1 MAATEFT
8 IENEVAS
15 AESESTRNKETEDS
29 ATEDVAM
36 VEETNRDRKAITFFC
51 HNNDKGWVEETA
63 EKLGQFVCQHGDA
76 DFIGGVSIPD
86 NILRLIR
93 ECDTIVLVLSPDF
106 LNSQLCKYEAQLTL
120 SEHLFREQKIV
131 IPVLLRGEDIP
142 DFISPWTHLDVDD
155 IEFWEKFMGA
165 LTRGDLDEADSC
177 ISLQRFYVRREQDQ
191 FNGKMV
197 LKVESRGHC
206 CGERYDY
213 DSIFD
218 KFNIKGIQIDNESRG
233 KVKRAMEEVGFNSC
247 ICCIKCYTSIYT
259 MEILLMLFFLV
270 LVCVLYFWYT
280 GANLAGEVQ
289 NTHFTT
295 FVFIIT
301 FIGVILLL
309 LYLMV
314 FFGLYELLSVYLTTA
329 MRASNSVLID
339 HDVLF
344 GLGTTNYFTG
354 RRELAFFH
362 FRTKSCQAYIENYL
376 REHLKSGQRRKTI
389 WRCFDSNVEEG
400 SDEMEPLTSEDT
412 TIEKLAKRYL
422 SEVAGIYVYQQLRR
436 RLINPSTGQRHSPQG
451 PCLCQLVDELFF
463 NKPHTDRSPD
473 ISLFKRQVY
482 SDIFRLTFNDSS
494 WGLFSYQS
502 FSAMM

>member
-1 MAATEFT
+1 MAATGFI

-15 AESESTRNKETEDS
+15 AERESTRKNGKHFKLSE
-29 ATEDVAM
+29 M
-36 VEETNRDRKAITFFC
+36 EETDRERKVITFFC
-51 HNNDKGWVEETA
+51 HDNDKDWVEETSD
-63 EKLGQFVCQHGDA
+63 KLNQFVCQHGDA

-120 SEHLFREQKIV
+120 SEHLLREQKIV

-142 DFISPWTHLDVDD
+142 DFISHLTHLDVGD
-155 IEFWEKFMGA
+155 IGFWDKFIGA
-165 LTRGDLDEADSC
+165 LTRGDLDQADSY

-206 CGERYDY
+206 CGEGYDY

-218 KFNIKGIQIDNESRG
+218 TFNIKGIQIDNESRE
-233 KVKRAMEEVGFNSC
+233 KVKKAMEEVGFNSC
-247 ICCIKCYTSIYT
+247 ICCIKCCTSIHT
-259 MEILLMLFFLV
+259 LVILVVLFFLV
-270 LVCVLYFWYT
+270 LVWALYFWYT
-280 GANLAGEVQ
+280 EANLNDGIQ
-289 NTHFTT
+289 NIHLTSAVLTFTS
-295 FVFIIT
+295 
-301 FIGVILLL
+301 IGVTLLL
-309 LYLMV
+309 LYLII
-314 FFGLYELLSVYLTTA
+314 FFGVYEMVSVYVTTA

-354 RRELAFFH
+354 RRQLAFFH

-376 REHLKSGQRRKTI
+376 REHLKGGQRRKTV
-389 WRCFDSNVEEG
+389 WRCLDSNVEEG

-412 TIEKLAKRYL
+412 TVEKLAKRYL
-422 SEVAGIYVYQQLRR
+422 SEAAGIYVYQQLRR

-482 SDIFRLTFNDSS
+482 SDIFRLNF
-494 WGLFSYQS
+494 
-502 FSAMM
+502 